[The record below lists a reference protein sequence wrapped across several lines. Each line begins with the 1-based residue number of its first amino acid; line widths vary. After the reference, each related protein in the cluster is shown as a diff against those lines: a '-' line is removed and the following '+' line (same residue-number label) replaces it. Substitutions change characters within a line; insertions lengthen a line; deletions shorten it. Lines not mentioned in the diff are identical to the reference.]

1 MNNRLT
7 RLKGGYTYYMK
18 WTKDHLKTYIETK
31 EFVDTLLIPLIRL
44 DLKNDKQLE
53 NSGLEREYLDI
64 LSYEIERRLAG
75 RIMLLP
81 AYTYIDRAL
90 YNNEAKRLNKWIQRF
105 KEDSFKGTFILTL
118 DHEWS
123 KHSHEIDG
131 QVLWLSHV
139 PFDHIMDEAAKPF
152 VQTQADKLSET
163 IQGFWS

>member
-1 MNNRLT
+1 
-7 RLKGGYTYYMK
+7 MK
-18 WTKDHLKTYIETK
+18 WSKDHLKTYIETK
-31 EFVDTLLIPLIRL
+31 EYVDTLLIPLIKL

-81 AYTYIDRAL
+81 AYTYMYNVL
-90 YNNEAKRLNKWIQRF
+90 YENEAKRLNKWIHMF
-105 KEDSFKGTFILTL
+105 KEDGFESTFILTL

-123 KHSHEIDG
+123 KRSSEIEG

-139 PFDHIMDEAAKPF
+139 PFDHINDESAKPF

-163 IQGFWS
+163 